1 VAEPKKKNPASVGD
15 DGRRTATAPE
25 VPGRADAFKRRLIGR
40 PMAGDQMEETLL
52 PKWLALPIFSSDPLS
67 SVAYATEAALVVLVA
82 ASLAGRDLILP
93 LSGAIAVLLV
103 IVALSY
109 RQTIK
114 AYESSGG
121 AYIVAKEN
129 LGTLPSLV
137 AAAALLVDY
146 VLTVA
151 VSIAAGIFAITSAVP
166 SLAPHALALSLG
178 CVVLLTVANLRGVRE
193 SGLLFAIP
201 TYGFIVSIYAMLA
214 VAAAKCSF
222 DACPTADVPDPL
234 GVGSGS
240 IGLFVLVKAFAS
252 GCAALTGTEA
262 IANGVS
268 AFRRPQSQNAS
279 RTLIAMAAVATSLF
293 LGVSYLAV
301 QMDARPSETA
311 SVLSQLARAA
321 FPDGSSASAMFYVV
335 QGFTLAILIF
345 AANTAYQGF
354 PRLAA
359 LMARD
364 RFFPRQFVNLG
375 DRLVYS
381 NGIIVLAGV
390 AGALLIAFKAD
401 VFSLIHLYVIGVF
414 TAFTLSQAGMVRYW
428 RRRRDPGWRRS
439 AFMNGLGGL
448 TTGVVTLLV
457 IQTKFVDGAWMVIVA
472 IPLMVMGFYRINRH
486 YRVVGRRLRAGAK
499 AVAVAPAATNEVVLF
514 VERLDPATDEALW
527 YARQIADDRLHAIH
541 VPGRGTDSGIR
552 PRFRNLTG
560 MRPDLEVLPVED
572 TRVDAVL
579 DYIWAIPRGESN
591 FVTLITPEFYERPSL
606 VASLLRR
613 TVFSLKWK
621 LVKEPGVVVT
631 DVPLVAS
638 DVNGG
643 PERAVCRVLVS
654 GVHAASMRAVNYAT
668 TLGLPE
674 TKAVLFAFDGDEA
687 ARVRRE
693 WERLDMQIPLEIEQ
707 APFRDLG
714 DPLLRYLRSLTADEK
729 TVAVVIMPELIV
741 PGLQRLLHNQR
752 ALYIKRLLLFEPR
765 VILASVPY
773 RLS

>member
-1 VAEPKKKNPASVGD
+1 MSGTGRPDAASLEP
-15 DGRRTATAPE
+15 
-25 VPGRADAFKRRLIGR
+25 PGRVDAFKRRLIGR
-40 PMAGDQMEETLL
+40 PMSGEEMEETLL

-67 SVAYATEAALVVLVA
+67 SVAYATEAALVVLVGV
-82 ASLAGRDLILP
+82 SLAGRNLVLP
-93 LSGAIAVLLV
+93 VSGAIAVLLV

-129 LGTLPSLV
+129 LGTLASLV

-151 VSIAAGIFAITSAVP
+151 VSIAAGIFAMTSAAP
-166 SLAPHALALSLG
+166 SLAPHTLALSLG
-178 CVVLLTVANLRGVRE
+178 CVALLTIANLRGVRE

-201 TYGFIVSIYAMLA
+201 TYGFITSIYAMLA
-214 VAAAKCSF
+214 VGATKCTLG
-222 DACPTADVPDPL
+222 ACPTADVPDPIA
-234 GVGSGS
+234 VGGGS
-240 IGLFVLVKAFAS
+240 IGVFVLVKAFAS

-262 IANGVS
+262 IANGVT
-268 AFRRPQSQNAS
+268 AFRHPQSRNAA
-279 RTLIAMAAVATSLF
+279 RTLIAMAGVATTLF

-301 QMDARPSETA
+301 KMDARPSETA

-321 FPDGSSASAMFYVV
+321 FPDGSSTSAMFYVV

-364 RFFPRQFVNLG
+364 RFFPRQFINLG

-381 NGIIVLAGV
+381 NGILVLAGL
-390 AGALLIAFKAD
+390 AAALLIAFKAD
-401 VFSLIHLYVIGVF
+401 VFSLIHLYVVGVF

-428 RRRRDPGWRRS
+428 RRTRDPGWRRS
-439 AFMNGLGGL
+439 ALMNGLGAL

-472 IPLMVMGFYRINRH
+472 IPLMVFGFYRINRH

-499 AVAVAPAATNEVVLF
+499 AVAVAPPATNEVVLF

-527 YARQIADDRLHAIH
+527 YANQIAGDDFHAIH
-541 VPGRGTDSGIR
+541 VPGRRTDSGIR
-552 PRFRNLTG
+552 PRFRKLTG
-560 MRPDLEVLPVED
+560 LRPDLEVLPVQD
-572 TRVDAVL
+572 GRVDAVL
-579 DYIWAIPRGESN
+579 DYIWTIPRGESN

-613 TVFSLKWK
+613 TVFSLKLK
-621 LVKEPGVVVT
+621 LLKEPGVVVT

-638 DVNGG
+638 DLNGR
-643 PERAVCRVLVS
+643 PTRAVCRILVRPRRVDARSQLRGDTRSS
-654 GVHAASMRAVNYAT
+654 GDQGAP
-668 TLGLPE
+668 LC
-674 TKAVLFAFDGDEA
+674 
-687 ARVRRE
+687 VRR
-693 WERLDMQIPLEIEQ
+693 
-707 APFRDLG
+707 
-714 DPLLRYLRSLTADEK
+714 
-729 TVAVVIMPELIV
+729 
-741 PGLQRLLHNQR
+741 
-752 ALYIKRLLLFEPR
+752 
-765 VILASVPY
+765 
-773 RLS
+773 

>member
-1 VAEPKKKNPASVGD
+1 VAEPVKNAPARVSD
-15 DGRRTATAPE
+15 DGRPAAASPAP
-25 VPGRADAFKRRLIGR
+25 PGRVEAFKRLLIGR
-40 PMAGDQMEETLL
+40 PMSGEEMEETLL

-67 SVAYATEAALVVLVA
+67 SVAYATEAALVVLVG
-82 ASLAGRDLILP
+82 ASLVARDLVLP
-93 LSGAIAVLLV
+93 VSGAIAVLLV

-146 VLTVA
+146 ILTVA
-151 VSIAAGIFAITSAVP
+151 VSIAAGIFALTSAVP
-166 SLAPHALALSLG
+166 SLASHALALSLG
-178 CVVLLTVANLRGVRE
+178 CVALLTLANLRGVRE

-201 TYGFIVSIYAMLA
+201 TYGFIVSIYAMLG
-214 VAAAKCSF
+214 VGAAKCTF
-222 DACPTADVPDPL
+222 DTCPTADVPDPVA
-234 GVGSGS
+234 VGSGS
-240 IGLFVLVKAFAS
+240 IGVFVLVKAFAS

-262 IANGVS
+262 IANGVT

-279 RTLIAMAAVATSLF
+279 RTLLAMAAVATSLF

-301 QMDARPSETA
+301 EMNARPSETA

-321 FPDGSSASAMFYVV
+321 FPTDSGASALFYVV

-364 RFFPRQFVNLG
+364 RFFPRQFINLG

-381 NGIIVLAGV
+381 NGIVVLAGL
-390 AGALLIAFKAD
+390 AGVLLIAFKAD
-401 VFSLIHLYVIGVF
+401 VFSLIHLYVVGVF

-428 RRRRDPGWRRS
+428 RLRRTPGWRRS
-439 AFMNGLGGL
+439 ALMNGLGAL

-472 IPLMVMGFYRINRH
+472 IPLMVFGFYRINRH
-486 YRVVGRRLRAGAK
+486 YRVVGRRLRAGAR
-499 AVAVAPAATNEVVLF
+499 AVAVAQPATNEVVLF

-527 YARQIADDRLHAIH
+527 YARQIAGDRFHAIH
-541 VPGRGTDSGIR
+541 VPGRRTDTGIR
-552 PRFRNLTG
+552 PRFRKLTDI
-560 MRPDLEVLPVED
+560 RPDLEILPVAD
-572 TRVDAVL
+572 ARVDAVL
-579 DYIWAIPRGESN
+579 DYVWAIPRGESN
-591 FVTLITPEFYERPSL
+591 FVTLITPEFYEQPSL
-606 VASLLRR
+606 IASLLRR
-613 TVFSLKWK
+613 TVFSLKLK
-621 LVKEPGVVVT
+621 LLKVPGVVIT
-631 DVPLVAS
+631 DIPLVAS
-638 DVNGG
+638 DVSGR
-643 PERAVCRVLVS
+643 PQRTVCRVLVS
-654 GVHAASMRAVNYAT
+654 GIHAASMRAVNYAA

-674 TKAVLFAFDGDEA
+674 TKAVFFAFDGDEA
-687 ARVRRE
+687 AQVRRE
-693 WERLDMQIPLEIEQ
+693 WQSFGSQIPLEIEQ

-714 DPLLRYLRSLTADEK
+714 DPLLRYLRDFTADEE
-729 TVAVVIMPELIV
+729 TIVVVIMPELVV
-741 PGLQRLLHNQR
+741 PGVQRLLHNQR